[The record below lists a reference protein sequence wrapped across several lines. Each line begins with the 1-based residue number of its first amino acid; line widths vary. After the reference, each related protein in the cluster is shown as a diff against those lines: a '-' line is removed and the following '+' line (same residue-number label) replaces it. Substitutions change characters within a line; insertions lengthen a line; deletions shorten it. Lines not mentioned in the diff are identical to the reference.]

1 MLTEHLNARINPG
14 VSKTLGGGR
23 GRVRV
28 RVKLGLGL
36 VSALTLKQ
44 HSLKKKDRPWLRR
57 RPRVLLTPRRGV
69 SKTPSGAV

>member
-14 VSKTLGGGR
+14 VSKTWGGGR
-23 GRVRV
+23 GGVRV

-44 HSLKKKDRPWLRR
+44 HSLKKKR
-57 RPRVLLTPRRGV
+57 
-69 SKTPSGAV
+69 

>member
-14 VSKTLGGGR
+14 VSKTRGGGG

-28 RVKLGLGL
+28 RVKLELGL

-44 HSLKKKDRPWLRR
+44 HSLKKKKIDLGPD
-57 RPRVLLTPRRGV
+57 PAPVFY
-69 SKTPSGAV
+69 

>member
-14 VSKTLGGGR
+14 VSKTRGG

-36 VSALTLKQ
+36 VLALTLKQ
-44 HSLKKKDRPWLRR
+44 HSLKKKTDLGPD
-57 RPRVLLTPRRGV
+57 PAPVFGV
-69 SKTPSGAV
+69 SVKRRLVPCERT